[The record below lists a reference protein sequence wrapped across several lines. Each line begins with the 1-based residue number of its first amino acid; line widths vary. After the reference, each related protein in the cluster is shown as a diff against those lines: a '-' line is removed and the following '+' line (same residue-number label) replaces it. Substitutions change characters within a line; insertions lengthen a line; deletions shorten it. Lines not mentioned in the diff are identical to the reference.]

1 MGDPSRTDASGPPAE
16 AQAQSESRL
25 LAAPTY
31 PSLKSPVVQNAMA
44 FSPYHAGCMA
54 SEADRHC
61 NHLIFK
67 DFLFTPD
74 WYAPCNEKGRN
85 HPFIAEDDTMPI
97 DRLPA
102 AQYLC
107 QAFSDFDVSFTAR
120 PDGNLIMT
128 LSKDAGEH
136 IACRV
141 VRQEE
146 QRNEELLTS
155 LVGRIRRDL
164 ATEYGPLQE
173 RDADH
178 FKAEVPL
185 QNFYE
190 SAEPLRQR
198 RIVKAGA
205 RLRSMANVSA

>member
-1 MGDPSRTDASGPPAE
+1 
-16 AQAQSESRL
+16 
-25 LAAPTY
+25 
-31 PSLKSPVVQNAMA
+31 
-44 FSPYHAGCMA
+44 
-54 SEADRHC
+54 
-61 NHLIFK
+61 
-67 DFLFTPD
+67 
-74 WYAPCNEKGRN
+74 
-85 HPFIAEDDTMPI
+85 MPI

-107 QAFSDFDVSFTAR
+107 QVFSDFDVSFSAR

-141 VRQEE
+141 IRQEE
-146 QRNEELLTS
+146 QRNEALLTS
-155 LVGRIRRDL
+155 LVSRIRRDL
-164 ATEYGPLQE
+164 ATEFGPLQE

-178 FKAEVPL
+178 FKEEVPL

-190 SAEPLRQR
+190 SAGPRRQR

-205 RLRSMANVSA
+205 KLRSMAQISA

>member
-1 MGDPSRTDASGPPAE
+1 MKGNTP
-16 AQAQSESRL
+16 
-25 LAAPTY
+25 
-31 PSLKSPVVQNAMA
+31 
-44 FSPYHAGCMA
+44 
-54 SEADRHC
+54 
-61 NHLIFK
+61 
-67 DFLFTPD
+67 FT
-74 WYAPCNEKGRN
+74 
-85 HPFIAEDDTMPI
+85 AEDDTMPI

-107 QAFSDFDVSFTAR
+107 QVFSDFDVSFSAR

-141 VRQEE
+141 VRLEE
-146 QRNEELLTS
+146 QRNEALLTG
-155 LVGRIRRDL
+155 LVSRIRRDL

-178 FKAEVPL
+178 FKEEVPL

-190 SAEPLRQR
+190 AAGPLRQR

-205 RLRSMANVSA
+205 KLRSMAQIGA

>member
-1 MGDPSRTDASGPPAE
+1 
-16 AQAQSESRL
+16 
-25 LAAPTY
+25 
-31 PSLKSPVVQNAMA
+31 
-44 FSPYHAGCMA
+44 
-54 SEADRHC
+54 
-61 NHLIFK
+61 
-67 DFLFTPD
+67 
-74 WYAPCNEKGRN
+74 
-85 HPFIAEDDTMPI
+85 MPI

-107 QAFSDFDVSFTAR
+107 QVFCDFDVSFTAR

-146 QRNEELLTS
+146 QRDEALLTN
-155 LVGRIRRDL
+155 LVSRIRRDL
-164 ATEYGPLQE
+164 ATEFGPLQE
-173 RDADH
+173 HDADY

-185 QNFYE
+185 HNFYE
-190 SAEPLRQR
+190 KTEPLRQR

-205 RLRSMANVSA
+205 KLRSMANIGA